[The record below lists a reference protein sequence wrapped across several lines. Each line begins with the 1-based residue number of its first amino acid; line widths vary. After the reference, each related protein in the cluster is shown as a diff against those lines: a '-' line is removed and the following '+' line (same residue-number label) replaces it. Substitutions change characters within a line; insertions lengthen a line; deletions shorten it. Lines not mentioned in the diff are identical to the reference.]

1 MSFYDV
7 IQKYDPQQ
15 VIAGIEAKTATDV
28 QRALASEHLSNDDY
42 MALLSPA
49 AENFLEAMAQKA
61 HAITLKRFGRTVLLY
76 APIYLSNECHNGCLY
91 CGFSVHNK
99 VPRRTLNLDEIEQ
112 DARILHAQGFRHV
125 LLLTG
130 EAPGLIGN
138 DFIAAAARRIRPL
151 FSSIGIEVYPM
162 ETAGYKEMVDAGIDA
177 LTIYQETYDPELY
190 AQLHPSGRKRNYR
203 FRLETPERGG
213 AAGLRRIGIGFL
225 LGLGD
230 FRSEAFFAGLH
241 GRYLAHHYW
250 RTLLSVSFPR
260 LRPAEGGFQPLNP
273 VSDRKFVQLLCAMR
287 LLLHDA
293 GLVLSTREN
302 AELRDNLL
310 PLGITQMSAG
320 SCTAPG
326 GYTEKDSATEQ
337 FAIDDDRTPA
347 EIARVLQAHGYDPV
361 WKDWDGAFLQKNEA
375 ATKSKSINS

>member
-7 IQKYDPQQ
+7 IQEYDSSQ
-15 VIAGIEAKTATDV
+15 VVADIEAMSAADV
-28 QRALASEHLSNDDY
+28 QRALAAEQLDNRDF

-49 AENFLEAMAQKA
+49 ADAFLEEMAQKA
-61 HAITLKRFGRTVLLY
+61 HAITLRRFGRTVLLY

-99 VPRRTLNLDEIEQ
+99 VPRRTLTLDEIER
-112 DARILHAQGFRHV
+112 DAQILHNQGFRHI

-130 EAPGLIGN
+130 EAPGRIGN
-138 DFIAAAARRIRPL
+138 DFISAAAQRIRPL

-162 ETAGYKEMVDAGIDA
+162 ETAGYQEMVNAGIDA

-190 AQLHPSGRKRNYR
+190 AHLHPSGRKRDYR

-213 AAGLRRIGIGFL
+213 AAGLRRIGLGFL
-225 LGLGD
+225 LGLGN

-241 GRYLAHHYW
+241 GRYLAHYYW
-250 RTLLSVSFPR
+250 RTLLTVSFPR
-260 LRPAEGGFQPLNP
+260 LRPAEGGFQPPNP
-273 VSDRKFVQLLCAMR
+273 VSDRQFVQLMCATR

-293 GLVLSTREN
+293 GLVLSTRES

-326 GYTEKDSATEQ
+326 GYADQGSATEQ

-347 EIARVLQAHGYDPV
+347 EIAAVLRARGYDPV
-361 WKDWDGAFLQKNEA
+361 WKDWDSAFLEKPA
-375 ATKSKSINS
+375 I

>member
-7 IQKYDPQQ
+7 IQKYDPDR
-15 VIAGIEAKTATDV
+15 VLAEIEAKTATDV
-28 QRALASEHLSNDDY
+28 QRALVAEQLDNHDF

-49 AENFLEAMAQKA
+49 AENFLEQMAQKA
-61 HAITLKRFGRTVLLY
+61 HSITLRRFGRTVLLY

-99 VPRRTLNLDEIEQ
+99 VPRRTLTLDEIER
-112 DARILHAQGFRHV
+112 DAQILHNQGFRHV

-130 EAPGLIGN
+130 EAPGRVGN
-138 DFIAAAARRIRPL
+138 EFIAAAAERIRPL

-162 ETAGYKEMVDAGIDA
+162 ETSGYKEMVDAGIDA
-177 LTIYQETYDPELY
+177 LTIYQETYDRELY
-190 AQLHPSGRKRNYR
+190 ALLHPSGRKRDYR

-213 AAGLRRIGIGFL
+213 NAGLRRIGLGFL
-225 LGLGD
+225 LGLGN
-230 FRSEAFFAGLH
+230 FRREAFFAGLH

-250 RTLLSVSFPR
+250 RTLLTVSFPR
-260 LRPAEGGFQPLNP
+260 LRPAEGGYQPPNP
-273 VSDRKFVQLLCAMR
+273 VSDRQFVQLICAMR

-293 GLVLSTREN
+293 GLVLSTRES

-326 GYTEKDSATEQ
+326 GYAERGTATEQ
-337 FAIDDDRTPA
+337 FAIDDDRTPE
-347 EIARVLQAHGYDPV
+347 EIAAVLRSHGYDPV
-361 WKDWDGAFLQKNEA
+361 WKDWDRAFLDRDTAVRCETPGA
-375 ATKSKSINS
+375 

>member
-7 IQKYDPQQ
+7 IQTYDPQQ
-15 VIAGIEAKTATDV
+15 VIAEIEAKTAGDV
-28 QRALASEHLSNDDY
+28 QRALASEQLSNDDY

-49 AENFLEAMAQKA
+49 AENFLEEMAQKA
-61 HAITLKRFGRTVLLY
+61 HAITLRRFGRTILLY

-91 CGFSVHNK
+91 CGFAVHNK
-99 VPRRTLNLDEIEQ
+99 VPRRTLNLDEVEQ
-112 DARILHAQGFRHV
+112 EARILHNSGFRHI

-138 DFIAAAARRIRPL
+138 DFIAAAAKRIRPF

-162 ETAGYKEMVDAGIDA
+162 ETTGYKEMVDAGIDA

-203 FRLETPERGG
+203 FRLETPERAGE
-213 AAGLRRIGIGFL
+213 AGLRRIGIGFL

-260 LRPAEGGFQPLNP
+260 LRPAEGGFQPPNP
-273 VSDRKFVQLLCAMR
+273 VSDRKFVQLMCAMR

-293 GLVLSTREN
+293 GLVLSTRES

-326 GYTEKDSATEQ
+326 GYAEKDSATEQ

-347 EIARVLQAHGYDPV
+347 EIADFLRIRGYDPV
-361 WKDWDGAFLQKNEA
+361 WKDWDGAFLTRDA
-375 ATKSKSINS
+375 G

>member
-1 MSFYDV
+1 MSFYD
-7 IQKYDPQQ
+7 ILKRYDPRQ
-15 VIAGIEAKTATDV
+15 VIADIESKTASDV
-28 QRALASEHLSNDDY
+28 ERALASEQLDNHDF

-49 AENFLEAMAQKA
+49 AENYLEEMAQKS
-61 HAITLKRFGRTVLLY
+61 HAVTLRRFGRTILLY

-91 CGFSVHNK
+91 CGFAVHNK
-99 VPRRTLNLDEIEQ
+99 VPRRTLSLEEVEQ
-112 DARILHAQGFRHV
+112 EARILHNQGFRHI

-138 DFIAAAARRIRPL
+138 DLISGAAERIRPL

-162 ETAGYKEMVDAGIDA
+162 ETAGYKEMVDAGVDA

-190 AQLHPSGRKRNYR
+190 LRLHPSGRKRDYR
-203 FRLETPERGG
+203 FRLETPERAG

-225 LGLGD
+225 LGLGN
-230 FRSEAFFAGLH
+230 FRTEAFFAGLH
-241 GRYLAHHYW
+241 GRFLAHHYW

-260 LRPAEGGFQPLNP
+260 LRPAEGGFQPPNP
-273 VSDRKFVQLLCAMR
+273 VSDRQFVQLMCAMR
-287 LLLHDA
+287 LLLNDA
-293 GLVLSTREN
+293 GLVLSTRES

-326 GYTEKDSATEQ
+326 GYAEEGSATEQ
-337 FAIDDDRTPA
+337 FTIDDDRTPA
-347 EIARVLQAHGYDPV
+347 EIAEILRTRGYDPV
-361 WKDWDGAFLQKNEA
+361 WKDWDNAFLQKSGANA
-375 ATKSKSINS
+375 ITKAI

>member
-7 IQKYDPQQ
+7 IQTYDPQQ
-15 VIAGIEAKTATDV
+15 VIAGIEAKTASDV
-28 QRALASEHLSNDDY
+28 QRALASEQLSNDDY

-49 AENFLEAMAQKA
+49 AENFLEEMAQKS
-61 HAITLKRFGRTVLLY
+61 HAITLRRFGRTILLY

-91 CGFSVHNK
+91 CGFAVHNK

-112 DARILHAQGFRHV
+112 EARILHDLGFRHI

-138 DFIAAAARRIRPL
+138 DFIAAAAKRIRPF

-162 ETAGYKEMVDAGIDA
+162 ETTGYKEMVDAGIDA
-177 LTIYQETYDPELY
+177 LTIYQETYDPALY
-190 AQLHPSGRKRNYR
+190 AQLHPSGRKRDYR
-203 FRLETPERGG
+203 FRLETPERAGE
-213 AAGLRRIGIGFL
+213 AGLRRIGIGFL

-260 LRPAEGGFQPLNP
+260 LRPAEGGFQPPNP
-273 VSDRKFVQLLCAMR
+273 VSDRKFVQLMCAMR

-293 GLVLSTREN
+293 GLVLSTRES
-302 AELRDNLL
+302 AGLRDNLL

-326 GYTEKDSATEQ
+326 GYAEKDSATEQ

-347 EIARVLQAHGYDPV
+347 EIAEILRTRGYDPV
-361 WKDWDGAFLQKNEA
+361 WKDWDGAFLQKEVGKA
-375 ATKSKSINS
+375 S